1 VAAEARELGGGIGG
15 TSARAAAWLAWSLA
29 GLSVVMF
36 GASAALASVTLLT
49 ADEPPSGLIG
59 EVVLFAPLLS
69 FPIVGGL
76 ISSKRPENPI
86 GWICLAVGL
95 FWMLIGVQEA
105 YDTYALFAYG
115 GVWTPVLLDAALQWM
130 WVPPVGLLGIYMILL
145 FPDGRLPSQ
154 RWRPFAWFAGALMTT
169 ISVGFAFAPGRL
181 VDRRGVRNPLGIEQ
195 LAWVE
200 GVAVFV
206 VLLLPL
212 CILVSASSLVFR
224 YRRSHG
230 EVRQQIKWLAFAACL
245 VGVLYFGSLLSQI
258 VLAPESL
265 ETAGPPE
272 PLWVSIINNLI
283 LLAYAGVPIA
293 VGIAVLKHRLY
304 DIELII
310 NRTLVYAP
318 LTATLALVYAGSV
331 VGLQAALRVL
341 TGQESTLA
349 IVAST
354 LAIAALFNPL
364 RRWVQALVD
373 RRFYRRKYDAA
384 KTLETFG
391 ARLRE
396 ETDLETL
403 GDDLVGVASRT
414 VQPDHVSLW
423 LRPDTTHEAKSV
435 PLEQPG
441 HDK

>member
-1 VAAEARELGGGIGG
+1 MTAEAREPGGGVGG

-36 GASAALASVTLLT
+36 GASVVFAFLSLLA

-59 EVVLFAPLLS
+59 ELALFAPLLS

-86 GWICLAVGL
+86 GWICLAAGL
-95 FWMLIGVQEA
+95 FWMLIGVQET
-105 YDTYALFAYG
+105 YDAYALAAYG
-115 GVWTPVLLDAALQWM
+115 RVWTPVLLDAALQWM

-145 FPDGRLPSQ
+145 FPDGRLPSR

-169 ISVGFAFAPGRL
+169 ISVGFVFVPGPL
-181 VDRRGVRNPLGIEQ
+181 VERQGVRNPLGIEQ

-206 VLLLPL
+206 ILLLPL
-212 CILVSASSLVFR
+212 CILVSASSLLFR
-224 YRRSHG
+224 YRRSRG

-245 VGVLYFGSLLSQI
+245 VGVIYFGSLLAQI

-265 ETAGPPE
+265 ETEGSPE
-272 PLWVSIINNLI
+272 PLWASITNNLI

-304 DIELII
+304 DIEIII

-364 RRWVQALVD
+364 RRLVQGFVD

-384 KTLETFG
+384 KTLAAFN
-391 ARLRE
+391 ARLRD
-396 ETDLETL
+396 ETDLDAL
-403 GDDLVGVASRT
+403 SNDLVGVARGA
-414 VQPDHVSLW
+414 VQPEHVSLW
-423 LRPDTTHEAKSV
+423 LRPETSSGGQET
-435 PLEQPG
+435 G
-441 HDK
+441 

>member
-1 VAAEARELGGGIGG
+1 
-15 TSARAAAWLAWSLA
+15 
-29 GLSVVMF
+29 MF
-36 GASAALASVTLLT
+36 GASVVFAVLSFLAAH
-49 ADEPPSGLIG
+49 EPPSGLIG
-59 EVVLFAPLLS
+59 ELALFVPLLS

-76 ISSKRPENPI
+76 VSSKRPENSI
-86 GWICLAVGL
+86 GWICLAAGL
-95 FWMLIGVQEA
+95 FWMLIGVQET
-105 YDTYALFAYG
+105 YDAYALATYG
-115 GVWTPVLLDAALQWM
+115 RVWTPVLLDAALQWG

-145 FPDGRLPSQ
+145 FPDGKLPSR

-169 ISVGFAFAPGRL
+169 ISVGFAFVPGPL
-181 VDRRGVRNPLGIEQ
+181 VERQGVRNPLGIEQ

-200 GVAVFV
+200 DVAVFV

-224 YRRSHG
+224 YRRSQG

-245 VGVLYFGSLLSQI
+245 LGVLYFGSLLAQ
-258 VLAPESL
+258 VLIAPESL
-265 ETAGPPE
+265 ETEGTPE
-272 PLWVSIINNLI
+272 PLWASITNNLI

-304 DIELII
+304 DIEIII

-364 RRWVQALVD
+364 RRRVQAFVD

-384 KTLETFG
+384 KTLAAFNVRLQDETNLDSLSN
-391 ARLRE
+391 A
-396 ETDLETL
+396 
-403 GDDLVGVASRT
+403 LVGVARDT
-414 VQPDHVSLW
+414 VQPAHVSLW
-423 LRPDTTHEAKSV
+423 LRPDAESQVRSAAI
-435 PLEQPG
+435 EQFG
-441 HDK
+441 HDE

>member
-1 VAAEARELGGGIGG
+1 
-15 TSARAAAWLAWSLA
+15 
-29 GLSVVMF
+29 MF
-36 GASAALASVTLLT
+36 GASVVFAFLSLLA

-59 EVVLFAPLLS
+59 ELALFAPLLS

-76 ISSKRPENPI
+76 ISAKRPENPI
-86 GWICLAVGL
+86 GWICLAAGL
-95 FWMLIGVQEA
+95 FWMLIGVQQT
-105 YDTYALFAYG
+105 YDAYALATYG
-115 GVWTPVLLDAALQWM
+115 RVWTPVLLDAALQWM

-145 FPDGRLPSQ
+145 FPDGRLPSR

-169 ISVGFAFAPGRL
+169 ISVGFAFVPGPL
-181 VDRRGVRNPLGIEQ
+181 VERRGVRNPLGIEQ

-206 VLLLPL
+206 ILLLPL

-224 YRRSHG
+224 YRRSRG

-245 VGVLYFGSLLSQI
+245 VGVLYFGSLLAQI

-265 ETAGPPE
+265 ETEGPPE
-272 PLWVSIINNLI
+272 PLWASIINNLI

-304 DIELII
+304 DIEIII

-354 LAIAALFNPL
+354 LAIAALFHPL

-384 KTLETFG
+384 KTLAAFN
-391 ARLRE
+391 ARLRN
-396 ETDLETL
+396 ETDLDAL
-403 GDDLVGVASRT
+403 GADVIRVVREAM
-414 VQPDHVSLW
+414 QPAHVSMW
-423 LRPDTTHEAKSV
+423 LRSPGGRADEKEAENTEKALS
-435 PLEQPG
+435 
-441 HDK
+441 